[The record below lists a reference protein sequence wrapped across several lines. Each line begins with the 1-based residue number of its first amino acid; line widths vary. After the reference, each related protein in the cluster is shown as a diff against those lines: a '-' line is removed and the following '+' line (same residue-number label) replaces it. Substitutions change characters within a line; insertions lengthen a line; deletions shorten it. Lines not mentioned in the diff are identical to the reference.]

1 MAHFFLAETVIARRC
16 FSAEAIPRPAWRLPR
31 SHRTLARNDT
41 GGEFLRRLVLFQ
53 PEAISRPEGRLR
65 PFATLWAGCS
75 ARSDMTLEQAIS
87 PYLFWR

>member
-41 GGEFLRRLVLFQ
+41 GGQFLRRLVFFQ

-65 PFATLWAGCS
+65 S
-75 ARSDMTLEQAIS
+75 ARSDMMLEQAIS